1 MRTMKIMP
9 VALAC
14 TALTATAS
22 LQGCGSD
29 PQQDV
34 VTLRP
39 GEMFEEGQVRVSFVE
54 VVYGTGE
61 VLDPDRNRISWAIE
75 VENVG
80 DDTLS
85 PVPDPSWRE
94 HLPDSERMVW
104 QDEMIADIESDV
116 ISDTGEQ
123 FRAPSGMR
131 NRSLTDSLEP
141 FEVLTIRY
149 QYPIDRL
156 GDGQEFTTLP
166 SSVLVSPDGRRRA
179 FQLHFTRDDIV

>member
-1 MRTMKIMP
+1 MRTKKFMP
-9 VALAC
+9 MALAC
-14 TALTATAS
+14 TALAAS
-22 LQGCGSD
+22 GAIQGCGSD

-34 VTLRP
+34 ITLRP
-39 GEMFEEGQVRVSFVE
+39 GEMFEEEHVRVTFME
-54 VVYGTGE
+54 VAYGTGE
-61 VLDPDRNRISWAIE
+61 VLDPDRNRVSWAIE

-80 DDTLS
+80 DSVLG
-85 PVPDPSWRE
+85 PVPDPSSRE

-104 QDEMIADIESDV
+104 PDEMIADIESDV
-116 ISDTGEQ
+116 ISNTGEQ

-131 NRSLTDSLEP
+131 NRDLTDVLEP
-141 FEVLTIRY
+141 FEVLKIRY

-166 SSVLVSPDGRRRA
+166 SSVLVSPDGRRRE